1 MGASEPPPDVLLPD
15 EQDTVTLLPPG
26 GTSSNAENVDSSLEQ
41 HVVTIPA
48 QERSPDGRPLLPR
61 AFSKISR
68 EANNVKQ
75 VVIEN
80 VRPLVDV
87 VKETATKE
95 GAQRVARS
103 TWEGLQNDWRVAAHH
118 SHDMLVLWMCTPG
131 FKALPLEEQQ
141 NHWIILWNPIYWA
154 MYLPLLGMIISGKW
168 LHALWGQGGMMRPD
182 ETIEETRIRIHW
194 IYCLDGPIAF
204 ACGLDLLDVMF
215 DVPNYTQKKFTAG
228 ALSWCMTLI
237 VTGVYILANS
247 YFLDVVRRRSLV
259 GVRLLI
265 VYQTVFGFGLLNML
279 VAGAM
284 RNKMSHKNG
293 EYIFGSWPA
302 FFAWSIRLI
311 MTLFMLCAAFVYS
324 RLWNAYRKER
334 QLAEEVS
341 FHKHGSYL
349 RKECRQYAALPIAAL
364 VIWAL
369 LILASYLGEDIF
381 WDALV

>member
-1 MGASEPPPDVLLPD
+1 M
-15 EQDTVTLLPPG
+15 
-26 GTSSNAENVDSSLEQ
+26 
-41 HVVTIPA
+41 
-48 QERSPDGRPLLPR
+48 
-61 AFSKISR
+61 
-68 EANNVKQ
+68 KQ

-80 VRPLVDV
+80 VAKPIVAV
-87 VKETATKE
+87 VKESATKE
-95 GAQRVARS
+95 GRRKIALS
-103 TWEGLQNDWRVAAHH
+103 TWELLKADWDVCTHH
-118 SHDMLVLWMCTPG
+118 SHDMLVLWMCPSS
-131 FKALPLEEQQ
+131 FKALSLEEQQ
-141 NHWIILWNPIYWA
+141 SHWIIFWNPIYWA
-154 MYLPLLGMIISGKW
+154 MYLPLLACILSGKW
-168 LHALWGQGGMMRPD
+168 LHALWGQGDMMRPD

-194 IYCLDGPIAF
+194 IYALDGPIAF
-204 ACGLDLLDVMF
+204 ACALDLIDVIF

-237 VTGVYILANS
+237 VTGVYVLANS

-259 GVRLLI
+259 GVRLII

-293 EYIFGSWPA
+293 EYMFESWTS
-302 FFAWSIRLI
+302 FFAWSIRLV
-311 MTLFMLCAAFVYS
+311 MTLFMLGAAFVYS
-324 RLWNAYRKER
+324 RLWNAYRTER

-349 RKECRQYAALPIAAL
+349 RKECRQYAALPIAAM

-369 LILASYLGEDIF
+369 LVLAAYLGEDIF